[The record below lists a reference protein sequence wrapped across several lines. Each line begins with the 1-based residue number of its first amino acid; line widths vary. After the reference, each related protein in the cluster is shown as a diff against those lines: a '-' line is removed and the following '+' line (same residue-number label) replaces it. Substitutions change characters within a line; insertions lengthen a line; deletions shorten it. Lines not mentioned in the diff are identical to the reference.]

1 MLADVTLVLRR
12 GQERQHVG
20 GRRQLHDLVRACG
33 RVLDPGLDD
42 LLANAP
48 RTDWCVG
55 GCVGVWVWVCVCV
68 RVSVGGV
75 KIVHVYVQ
83 MYCVLHAISMLIL
96 RGNVD
101 STQEERARVCVCMC
115 ACLC

>member
-1 MLADVTLVLRR
+1 MLADVTLALRR

-75 KIVHVYVQ
+75 KIVHVSVGGVKSV
-83 MYCVLHAISMLIL
+83 CANVLCIACHF
-96 RGNVD
+96 NVD
-101 STQEERARVCVCMC
+101 STW
-115 ACLC
+115 